1 MATYICKIWS
11 NSSYGREYTVK
22 TKSAM
27 KCAADYG
34 HAEGGEVVQVER
46 KNGTVISRV
55 EWSAEHRDYI
65 RVTVVR

>member
-11 NSSYGREYTVK
+11 NSSNVREYTVT

-27 KCAADYG
+27 KCAAEYG
-34 HAEGGEVVQVER
+34 RADFGEVVQVER

-55 EWSAEHRDYI
+55 EWSPEKRDYI
-65 RVTVVR
+65 RVSI

>member
-11 NSSYGREYTVK
+11 NFSYVREYTVT

-34 HAEGGEVVQVER
+34 HADGGEVVQVER
-46 KNGTVISRV
+46 KNGTVLSRV
-55 EWSAEHRDYI
+55 EWSPEKRDYI
-65 RVTVVR
+65 RVTI

>member
-11 NSSYGREYTVK
+11 NSSNGREYTVT

-27 KCAADYG
+27 KCAAEYG
-34 HAEGGEVVQVER
+34 HADGGEVVQVER

-55 EWSAEHRDYI
+55 EWNPEKRDYI
-65 RVTVVR
+65 RVSI

>member
-11 NSSYGREYTVK
+11 NSSNGREYTVE

-27 KCAADYG
+27 KCASEYGRAD
-34 HAEGGEVVQVER
+34 GGEVVQVER

-55 EWSAEHRDYI
+55 EWSTEKRDYI
-65 RVTVVR
+65 RVTI

>member
-11 NSSYGREYTVK
+11 NFSNGREYTVT

-34 HAEGGEVVQVER
+34 HADGGEVVQVER
-46 KNGTVISRV
+46 KNGTVLSRV
-55 EWSAEHRDYI
+55 EWSPEERGYI
-65 RVTVVR
+65 RVEI

>member
-11 NSSYGREYTVK
+11 NSNNGLEYTVT

-27 KCAADYG
+27 KCAAEYG
-34 HAEGGEVVQVER
+34 RAEGGEVVQVER

-55 EWSAEHRDYI
+55 EWSQEKRDYI
-65 RVTVVR
+65 RVTI